1 MGKLAGKVAII
12 TGAGSG
18 IGRATACR
26 FAAEGANVV
35 VAEINDAGAGETVEL
50 ARARGGGECV
60 AVRTDVTDP
69 DSVERA
75 VAAAV
80 ERFGRLDV
88 MHNNA
93 GGSSVEDGPVTQVS
107 LDEWWR
113 TIKIDLFGAF
123 LGCRFAI
130 PAMEASGGGSI
141 INMASLVGVIGYPGR
156 DAYSAAKGG
165 VMALTRSVAS
175 GFVKAN
181 IRVNAIAPGA
191 VATERVVAMIP
202 DVTLAFSA
210 AEGVPQLAR
219 PDDIANACV
228 FLASDESSFLTGQVL
243 SIDGGLSTLRPIP
256 A

>member
-1 MGKLAGKVAII
+1 MAKLAGKVAII

-35 VAEINDAGAGETVEL
+35 VAEISDAGAGKTVEL
-50 ARARGGGECV
+50 ARALGGGECV

-75 VAAAV
+75 VAWAV

-130 PAMEASGGGSI
+130 PAMEVSGGGSI
-141 INMASLVGVIGYPGR
+141 INMASVVGVVGYPGR

-165 VMALTRSVAS
+165 VVALTRSVAS

-202 DVTLAFSA
+202 DVTSEFSA
-210 AEGVPQLAR
+210 AKGVPQLAV

>member
-1 MGKLAGKVAII
+1 MGKLSGKVAII

-35 VAEINDAGAGETVEL
+35 VAEINDVGAAETVEL
-50 ARARGGGECV
+50 ARALGGGECV
-60 AVRTDVTDP
+60 AIRTDVTDP
-69 DSVERA
+69 HSVERA
-75 VAAAV
+75 VASAV

-93 GGSSVEDGPVTQVS
+93 GGSSVEDGPVTELS

-141 INMASLVGVIGYPGR
+141 INMASLVGVVGFPGR

-165 VMALTRSVAS
+165 VIALTRSVAS
-175 GFVKAN
+175 GFVGAN

-202 DVTLAFSA
+202 DVTSAFSA

>member
-75 VAAAV
+75 VAWAV
-80 ERFGRLDV
+80 ARFGRLDV

-93 GGSSVEDGPVTQVS
+93 GGSSLEDGPVTELP

-141 INMASLVGVIGYPGR
+141 INMASVVGVVGYPGR

-165 VMALTRSVAS
+165 VVALTRSVAS

-202 DVTLAFSA
+202 DVTSEFSA
-210 AEGVPQLAR
+210 AKGVPQLAV

>member
-93 GGSSVEDGPVTQVS
+93 GGSSLEDGPVTELP

-130 PAMEASGGGSI
+130 PAMEVSGGGSI
-141 INMASLVGVIGYPGR
+141 INMASVVGVVGYPGR

>member
-93 GGSSVEDGPVTQVS
+93 GGSSVEDGPVTEVS

-141 INMASLVGVIGYPGR
+141 INMASLVGVVGYPGR

-202 DVTLAFSA
+202 DVTSAFSA
-210 AEGVPQLAR
+210 AEGAPQLAV

>member
-93 GGSSVEDGPVTQVS
+93 GGSSVEDGPVTEVS

-113 TIKIDLFGAF
+113 TINVDLFGAF

-130 PAMEASGGGSI
+130 PAMEASGEGSI

>member
-35 VAEINDAGAGETVEL
+35 VAEISDAGAGKTVEL
-50 ARARGGGECV
+50 ARALGGGECV

-75 VAAAV
+75 VAWAV
-80 ERFGRLDV
+80 ARFGRLDV

-141 INMASLVGVIGYPGR
+141 INMASLVGVVGSPGR

-202 DVTLAFSA
+202 DVTSEFSA
-210 AEGVPQLAR
+210 AKGVPQLAV

>member
-1 MGKLAGKVAII
+1 MAKLAGKVAII

-35 VAEINDAGAGETVEL
+35 VAEISDAGAGKTVEL
-50 ARARGGGECV
+50 ARALGGGECV

-75 VAAAV
+75 VAWAV
-80 ERFGRLDV
+80 ARFGRLDV

-130 PAMEASGGGSI
+130 PAMEVSGGGSI
-141 INMASLVGVIGYPGR
+141 INMASLVGVVGYPGR

>member
-1 MGKLAGKVAII
+1 MGRLAGKVAII

-60 AVRTDVTDP
+60 AIRTDVTDP
-69 DSVERA
+69 DSVERT
-75 VAAAV
+75 VASTV

-93 GGSSVEDGPVTQVS
+93 GGSSAEDGPVTEVS

-130 PAMEASGGGSI
+130 PAMEVSGGGSI
-141 INMASLVGVIGYPGR
+141 INMASLVGVVGYPGR

-165 VMALTRSVAS
+165 VVALTRSVAS

-191 VATERVVAMIP
+191 VATERVVTIAP
-202 DVTLAFSA
+202 DVTSAFSA
-210 AEGVPQLAR
+210 AKGVPQLAR

>member
-1 MGKLAGKVAII
+1 MGRLAGKVAII

-35 VAEINDAGAGETVEL
+35 VAEINDAGAEETVEL
-50 ARARGGGECV
+50 ARAQGGGECV
-60 AVRTDVTDP
+60 AIRTDVTDP

-80 ERFGRLDV
+80 ERFGHLDV

-93 GGSSVEDGPVTQVS
+93 GGSSVDDGPVTEVS

-113 TIKIDLFGAF
+113 TIKIDLLGAF

-130 PAMEASGGGSI
+130 PAMEVSGGGSI
-141 INMASLVGVIGYPGR
+141 INMASLVGVVGYPGR

-191 VATERVVAMIP
+191 VATERVLAMVP
-202 DVTLAFSA
+202 DVISAFSG

-228 FLASDESSFLTGQVL
+228 FLASDESSFLTGQAL

>member
-18 IGRATACR
+18 IGRATACH
-26 FAAEGANVV
+26 FAAEGATVV
-35 VAEINDAGAGETVEL
+35 VAEINETGAGDTVRL
-50 ARARGGGECV
+50 ARALGGGECV
-60 AVRTDVTDP
+60 AIRTDVTDP

-75 VAAAV
+75 VAWAV

-93 GGSSVEDGPVTQVS
+93 GGSSVEDGPVTEVS

-141 INMASLVGVIGYPGR
+141 INMASLVGVVGYPGR

-165 VMALTRSVAS
+165 VIALTRSVAS

-181 IRVNAIAPGA
+181 IRVNAIAPGT

-202 DVTLAFSA
+202 DITSAFSA
-210 AEGVPQLAR
+210 EKGVPQLAV

-243 SIDGGLSTLRPIP
+243 SIDGGLSTLRAIP